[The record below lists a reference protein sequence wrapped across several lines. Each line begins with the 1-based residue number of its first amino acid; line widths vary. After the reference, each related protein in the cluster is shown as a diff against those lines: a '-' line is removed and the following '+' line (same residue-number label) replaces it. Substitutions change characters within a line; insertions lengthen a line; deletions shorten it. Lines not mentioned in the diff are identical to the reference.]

1 MARVRTIR
9 HRVVAGAVALFV
21 AVWLLIAITL
31 VSGHDPALA
40 KRSTD
45 KATSTASAAPTASG
59 GSAATT
65 TAASTPTSTPSS
77 VTTRQS

>member
-21 AVWLLIAITL
+21 ALWLLIAITL
-31 VSGHDPALA
+31 INGHDPALA
-40 KRSTD
+40 SQAASKTTSAASANTSSTT
-45 KATSTASAAPTASG
+45 TST
-59 GSAATT
+59 SAAT
-65 TAASTPTSTPSS
+65 APTSTPSS

>member
-9 HRVVAGAVALFV
+9 HRVVAGSVALFV

-40 KRSTD
+40 RQTGSQATTSAASANTSSTT
-45 KATSTASAAPTASG
+45 TST
-59 GSAATT
+59 SAAT
-65 TAASTPTSTPSS
+65 APTSTPSS